1 MLAGSLLGACYLG
14 ADVYAQREHRL
25 ALAQELEFL
34 EKQIAQ
40 GNTNA
45 ATWLRY
51 AQGLA
56 EDGKFHQA
64 AQAGRKVLNI
74 QPYHREA
81 RIAVALYLARANDRT
96 GLLDY
101 MRGLTYEDAKMAVDL
116 FDRQELAPWSGD
128 EAFIAL
134 RREARQQ
141 SMD

>member
-1 MLAGSLLGACYLG
+1 MLVGALLGVCYLG

-25 ALAQELEFL
+25 ALAQELESL
-34 EKQIAQ
+34 EKQIAH
-40 GNTNA
+40 GKSNVG
-45 ATWLRY
+45 TWLRY

-56 EDGKFHQA
+56 ESGQFERA
-64 AQAGRKVLNI
+64 AQAGQKVLSI

-81 RIAVALYLARANDRT
+81 RIAIALYLARANDRA
-96 GLLDY
+96 GLLKY